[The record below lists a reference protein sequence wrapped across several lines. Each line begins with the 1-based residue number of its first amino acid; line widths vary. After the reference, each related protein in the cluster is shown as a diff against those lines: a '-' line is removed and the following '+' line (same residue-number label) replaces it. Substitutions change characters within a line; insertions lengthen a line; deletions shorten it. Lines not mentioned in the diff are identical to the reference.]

1 MKYNFRIS
9 TLSIICA
16 ISAGVSVP
24 VFGAPA
30 VRSLGGAGT
39 YAGTA
44 GAVGGV
50 LSAAPSAGRAGSVS
64 SGRVGSATA
73 TNSTMSGVSSNRVA
87 STRAVASP
95 RLSIGKYLSGATIG
109 GATGGGTTGGS
120 TIKPGQSGVDTD
132 GLKDRI
138 DDLEVKV
145 DDLANDIADLTGQ
158 TTTVEYEDGILTIIQ
173 DNRTIAE
180 YDLSE
185 YLATQDELL
194 ELEEQLNDLVIP
206 TKVSELENDAG
217 YITQADIP
225 STDGFATQD
234 ELTELTK
241 QLEVLR
247 ELISGLD
254 YVESGDLTNINNL
267 IIELKNGQTLNQS
280 QIQVLQQTLNELN
293 QTYATDE
300 ELAQAIENVNA
311 GLAGLENYYTKTE
324 SDARFQQ
331 VLNDEVNV
339 IQDGETGVVKSVSAA
354 DGIVTVERELI
365 KDADVAD
372 DAKISANKIDG
383 LDEFAEEV
391 YQNVEN
397 VYQEVENVTQDL
409 DDVKN
414 AFKDLQLDNVL
425 HGIMA
430 DGTYVINFSQD
441 GTVSYSRVEFIG
453 ADNKPIDM
461 SSQGA
466 VWPDDGKPK

>member
-9 TLSIICA
+9 TLSIVCA
-16 ISAGVSVP
+16 ISAGISVP

-50 LSAAPSAGRAGSVS
+50 LSAAPSAGRAGSVP
-64 SGRVGSATA
+64 SGRVGSASVTNSANA

-95 RLSIGKYLSGATIG
+95 RLSIGKYLSGATV
-109 GATGGGTTGGS
+109 GGTTGGS
-120 TIKPGQSGVDTD
+120 TVKPGQPGVDTD
-132 GLKDRI
+132 GLKGRI

-145 DDLANDIADLTGQ
+145 EDLANDIADLTGQ

-173 DNRTIAE
+173 DNRTTE

-185 YLATQDELL
+185 YLATQE
-194 ELEEQLNDLVIP
+194 
-206 TKVSELENDAG
+206 
-217 YITQADIP
+217 
-225 STDGFATQD
+225 
-234 ELTELTK
+234 ELTK
-241 QLEVLR
+241 QLQELR
-247 ELISGLD
+247 DLISGLD
-254 YVESGDLTNINNL
+254 YVGSGDLTNINNL
-267 IIELKNGQTLNQS
+267 IIELQKGQELNQS
-280 QIQVLQQTLNELN
+280 QIQVLQQTLNELDE
-293 QTYATDE
+293 TYVTHT
-300 ELAQAIENVNA
+300 ELQQAIENVQA
-311 GLAGLENYYTKTE
+311 GLEGLENYYTKTE

-331 VLNDEVNV
+331 VLNNDVNV
-339 IQDGETGVVKSVSAA
+339 IQDGTTGVVKSVSAA
-354 DGIVTVERELI
+354 DGTVTVERALI
-365 KDADVAD
+365 TDADVAD
-372 DAKISANKIDG
+372 DANISVGKIDG
-383 LDEFAEEV
+383 LEEFTQE
-391 YQNVEN
+391 

-425 HGIMA
+425 HGIMK

-441 GTVSYSRVEFIG
+441 GTVSYSPVVFIG
-453 ADNKPIDM
+453 ANNEQIDM
-461 SSQGA
+461 SKGA

>member
-132 GLKDRI
+132 ELKDRI

-145 DDLANDIADLTGQ
+145 EDLANDIADLTGQ

-194 ELEEQLNDLVIP
+194 ELEKKLNDLIP
-206 TKVSELENDAG
+206 TNVSELVNDAG

-234 ELTELTK
+234 ELTKRLEELRDWILK
-241 QLEVLR
+241 F
-247 ELISGLD
+247 G
-254 YVESGDLTNINNL
+254 YVESGDLTNINNS

-300 ELAQAIENVNA
+300 ELAQAIENVQA

-354 DGIVTVERELI
+354 DGIVTVEHELI
-365 KDADVAD
+365 KDADVAVG
-372 DAKISANKIDG
+372 ANISADKIAG
-383 LDEFAEEV
+383 LEEFT
-391 YQNVEN
+391 QDVE
-397 VYQEVENVTQDL
+397 QFAQNVTQDL

-441 GTVSYSRVEFIG
+441 GTVSYSPVVFIG

-461 SSQGA
+461 SQGA
-466 VWPDDGKPK
+466 VPDDGTYAE

>member
-9 TLSIICA
+9 TLSIVCA

-50 LSAAPSAGRAGSVS
+50 LSAAPSAGRAGSLS
-64 SGRVGSATA
+64 SGRVGSATATNSANA

-95 RLSIGKYLSGATIG
+95 RLSIGKYLSGATV
-109 GATGGGTTGGS
+109 GGTTGGS
-120 TIKPGQSGVDTD
+120 TVKPGQSGVDTD

-138 DDLEVKV
+138 DELEVKV
-145 DDLANDIADLTGQ
+145 EDLANDIADLTGQ
-158 TTTVEYEDGILTIIQ
+158 TTTVEYADGILTIIQ
-173 DNRTIAE
+173 GDKTTE

-185 YLATQDELL
+185 YLATKEELQTL
-194 ELEEQLNDLVIP
+194 EDKLNDLVIP

-225 STDGFATQD
+225 STDGFATR
-234 ELTELTK
+234 EELTK
-241 QLEVLR
+241 QLQALR
-247 ELISGLD
+247 DLISGLD
-254 YVESGDLTNINNL
+254 YVESGDLTKINNL
-267 IIELKNGQTLNQS
+267 IDLLQQGQMLNQS
-280 QIQVLQQTLNELN
+280 QIQDLQKTLNELDE
-293 QTYATDE
+293 TYVTHT
-300 ELAQAIENVNA
+300 ELNQAIDKVNA
-311 GLAGLENYYTKTE
+311 GLADLENYYTKTE

-331 VLNDEVNV
+331 VLNDEANV
-339 IQDGETGVVKSVSAA
+339 IQQGAGVVKSVSAV
-354 DGIVTVERELI
+354 DGIVTVERDLI
-365 KDADVAD
+365 TDADVAD
-372 DAKISANKIDG
+372 DAKISADKIEG
-383 LDEFAEEV
+383 LVEFEESV
-391 YQNVEN
+391 DDMAQGID
-397 VYQEVENVTQDL
+397 QELENVTQDL
-409 DDVKN
+409 DEVRKK
-414 AFKDLQLDNVL
+414 FTDLQLDNVL

-441 GTVSYSRVEFIG
+441 GTVSYSPVVFIG
-453 ADNKPIDM
+453 ADGKSIDM
-461 SSQGA
+461 SKEA

>member
-173 DNRTIAE
+173 DNRTTE

-206 TKVSELENDAG
+206 TNVSELVNDAG

-234 ELTELTK
+234 ELTK
-241 QLEVLR
+241 QLEDLR
-247 ELISGLD
+247 EWILKFG
-254 YVESGDLTNINNL
+254 YVESGDLTSINNS
-267 IIELKNGQTLNQS
+267 ISELQNGQTLNQS
-280 QIQVLQQTLNELN
+280 QIQVLQKTLNELN

-300 ELAQAIENVNA
+300 ELAQAIENVQA

-324 SDARFQQ
+324 SDARFL
-331 VLNDEVNV
+331 LNDEVNV
-339 IQDGETGVVKSVSAA
+339 FQDGEAGVVKSVSAA

-372 DAKISANKIDG
+372 DANISADKIAG
-383 LDEFAEEV
+383 LEEFEQDV

-414 AFKDLQLDNVL
+414 AFKNLQLDNVL
-425 HGIMA
+425 HGVMK

-441 GTVSYSRVEFIG
+441 GTVSYSPVVFIG
-453 ADNKPIDM
+453 ANNEPIDM
-461 SSQGA
+461 SQGA
-466 VWPDDGKPK
+466 IRPDDGTPK

>member
-16 ISAGVSVP
+16 ISAGVSAP

-132 GLKDRI
+132 ELKDRI

-180 YDLSE
+180 YDLSD

-194 ELEEQLNDLVIP
+194 ELEEQLNDLVVP

-234 ELTELTK
+234 ELTK
-241 QLEVLR
+241 RLEELR

-300 ELAQAIENVNA
+300 ELAQAIENVQA

-354 DGIVTVERELI
+354 DGIVTVEHEKI
-365 KDADVAD
+365 TDADVAD
-372 DAKISANKIDG
+372 DANISADKIAG
-383 LDEFAEEV
+383 LEEFEQDV

-414 AFKDLQLDNVL
+414 AFKNLQLDNVL
-425 HGIMA
+425 HGVMK

-441 GTVSYSRVEFIG
+441 GTVSYSPVVFIG
-453 ADNKPIDM
+453 ANNEPIDM
-461 SSQGA
+461 SQGA
-466 VWPDDGKPK
+466 IRPDDGTPK

>member
-132 GLKDRI
+132 ELKDRI
-138 DDLEVKV
+138 DGLEVKV
-145 DDLANDIADLTGQ
+145 DDLANDIADLMGQ

-194 ELEEQLNDLVIP
+194 ELEEKLNDLVIP

-234 ELTELTK
+234 ELTNRLEELRDWILK
-241 QLEVLR
+241 L
-247 ELISGLD
+247 G
-254 YVESGDLTNINNL
+254 YVGSGDLTNINNL
-267 IIELKNGQTLNQS
+267 IIELRNGQELNQS
-280 QIQVLQQTLNELN
+280 QIQVLQKTLNELN

-300 ELAQAIENVNA
+300 ELAQAIENVQA

-331 VLNDEVNV
+331 VLNSEQNEQTEPNV
-339 IQDGETGVVKSVSAA
+339 IQTGEGVVKSVSAA
-354 DGIVTVERELI
+354 DGIVTVGHEKI

-372 DAKISANKIDG
+372 DAMISADKIAG

-391 YQNVEN
+391 YQ
-397 VYQEVENVTQDL
+397 EVENAFEDL
-409 DDVKN
+409 RLEK
-414 AFKDLQLDNVL
+414 VL
-425 HGIMA
+425 YGIMD
-430 DGTYVINFSQD
+430 DGTYVINFNRN
-441 GTVSYSRVEFIG
+441 GTVSYAPVVFIG

-461 SSQGA
+461 FQ
-466 VWPDDGKPK
+466 DDVISESPYTPR